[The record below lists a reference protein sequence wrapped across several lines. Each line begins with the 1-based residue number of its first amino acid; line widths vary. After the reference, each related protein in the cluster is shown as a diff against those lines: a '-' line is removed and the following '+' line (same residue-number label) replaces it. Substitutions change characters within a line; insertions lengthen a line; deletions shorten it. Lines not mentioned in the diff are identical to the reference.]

1 MASLTTGGSNVDV
14 SLLYEIN
21 GLARHAPGGIDRAV
35 GLLGEYGILL
45 ALVLL
50 VLWCWRGARR
60 QDEATAV
67 ESFAALVWAPLAAG
81 IALLLNVPLREF
93 VGRPRPFHEHAGLEV
108 LQPGLGQG
116 LGQGPGQGPGQ
127 GLGSADFSF
136 VSDHATL
143 AMALGVGLFIANRK
157 FGFIGIGLAFLEGAS
172 RLYLGVH
179 YPTDVIGG
187 YALGTAVVLLLAP
200 LAMALLT
207 PVVRAVA
214 RSPRAGR
221 LVRAKERVVA
231 CPVGLAP
238 AASTPT
244 PPSALTQESD
254 LAA

>member
-1 MASLTTGGSNVDV
+1 MAGLTTGGPNVDV

-21 GLARHAPGGIDRAV
+21 GLARHAPSGLDRAV
-35 GLLGEYGILL
+35 GLIGEYGILL

-67 ESFAALVWAPLAAG
+67 ETFAALVWAPLAAG
-81 IALLLNVPLREF
+81 IALLVNIPLREL
-93 VGRPRPFHEHAGLEV
+93 VGRPRPFRQHAGLEV
-108 LQPGLGQG
+108 LEPGLGK
-116 LGQGPGQGPGQ
+116 
-127 GLGSADFSF
+127 SDFSF

-157 FGFIGIGLAFLEGAS
+157 LGFIGIGLALLEGAC
-172 RLYLGVH
+172 RVYMGVH

-187 YALGTAVVLLLAP
+187 LALGTAVVLLLAP

-214 RSPRAGR
+214 RSPRVGR
-221 LVRAKERVVA
+221 LVRAKDRVLA
-231 CPVGLAP
+231 RPVGLAQ
-238 AASTPT
+238 T
-244 PPSALTQESD
+244 PPPGLTRESD